1 MDFDRH
7 CEYMTDLQLNLYN
20 RLSGP
25 RTDIVQSSRTR
36 MIEAHLKP
44 VQTRP
49 GPVLDSS
56 RSIGKTWA
64 RPLLLLPEFSRFFG
78 PIETGHTECKL

>member
-7 CEYMTDLQLNLYN
+7 CEYMTDLQLNLYS

-36 MIEAHLKP
+36 MIEAHGEFETCPNNDNMTGL
-44 VQTRP
+44 
-49 GPVLDSS
+49 LDSS
-56 RSIGKTWA
+56 RSIGKTSSTVT
-64 RPLLLLPEFSRFFG
+64 RVF
-78 PIETGHTECKL
+78 